1 MIQVCIKKRK
11 GNILFVSIKGM
22 CELVMLGED
31 LNKYLAD
38 KLDTFPESSESDEED
53 DIEHESFDMQMDM
66 DFGMH
71 RQRSNTAIR
80 LDKLEQARRKAAKIK
95 HVKWE
100 SMQANPT
107 EDDLK
112 ELFVK
117 REVNIKSPPPKSLFT
132 EQLERYTNLPQN
144 PYMQY
149 AIYDGN
155 AQVGVPVRKY
165 KIFLT
170 MLPEDRRN
178 YPMHVSCI
186 ATAKIQDLIG
196 LILLKCR

>member
-1 MIQVCIKKRK
+1 MSIFYT
-11 GNILFVSIKGM
+11 NLFIEGM

-31 LNKYLAD
+31 MTKHLAD
-38 KLDTFPESSESDEED
+38 QLDAFPESSESDEED

-71 RQRSNTAIR
+71 RQRTNTAVR
-80 LDKLEQARRKAAKIK
+80 LEKLEQARRKAAKIK

-100 SMQANPT
+100 STQTTPT

-117 REVNIKSPPPKSLFT
+117 KDVNTNKRPGKSLFT

-149 AIYDGN
+149 AVYDGN

-178 YPMHVSCI
+178 YPMHISCV

>member
-1 MIQVCIKKRK
+1 
-11 GNILFVSIKGM
+11 
-22 CELVMLGED
+22 MLGD
-31 LNKYLAD
+31 DMTKHLAD
-38 KLDTFPESSESDEED
+38 KLDAFPESSESEEEDD
-53 DIEHESFDMQMDM
+53 DIEHESFDLQMDM

-71 RQRSNTAIR
+71 RQRSNTAVR
-80 LDKLEQARRKAAKIK
+80 LDKLEQARKKAAKIK
-95 HVKWE
+95 HIKWE
-100 SMQANPT
+100 STQTSPT
-107 EDDLK
+107 EEDIKD
-112 ELFVK
+112 LFVK
-117 REVNIKSPPPKSLFT
+117 KEVKKRDVPTKSLFT

-149 AIYDGN
+149 AVFDGS

-178 YPMHVSCI
+178 YPMHISCI